1 MDDYKYV
8 IVVENIEVVVINV
21 KKLIIKGLAIQKQE
35 KMVLTIT
42 SAHKKKCK
50 FT

>member
-21 KKLIIKGLAIQKQE
+21 KKLIIKGLAIQ
-35 KMVLTIT
+35 
-42 SAHKKKCK
+42 
-50 FT
+50 